1 MEMNV
6 LGHNFLWGHFSG
18 ENCFGTILWKIFG
31 ENVWGPISLGKIGA
45 IFLGGIFVGKIF
57 FGNNSRE
64 KYVPA
69 RSAGFFFG
77 EHFSGEKI
85 FFGKDFFDPG
95 IFLCGENFFRIFFRI
110 FFRNFFRNFFIASYE
125 NFL

>member
-57 FGNNSRE
+57 FGKNL
-64 KYVPA
+64 
-69 RSAGFFFG
+69 
-77 EHFSGEKI
+77 SGENIFRRAAPVFFLGKI
-85 FFGKDFFDPG
+85 SPGRKFSSGRDFFDPG
-95 IFLCGENFFRIFFRI
+95 IFLCGENFFK
-110 FFRNFFRNFFIASYE
+110 NFFIKI
-125 NFL
+125 L